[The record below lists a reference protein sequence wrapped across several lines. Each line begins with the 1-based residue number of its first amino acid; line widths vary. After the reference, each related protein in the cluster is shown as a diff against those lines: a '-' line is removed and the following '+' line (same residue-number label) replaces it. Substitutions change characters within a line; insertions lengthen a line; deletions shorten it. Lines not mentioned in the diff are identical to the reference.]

1 MLQALRKRAMRTGAI
16 FFVASGAM
24 FLAWK
29 KLLNDQFA
37 EDETDVQ
44 QEMKNQQQ
52 QQRLGNSSDNLQL
65 STATSLDV
73 SELERELTE
82 FQEFKRFQ
90 EQKRLHEQ
98 QQAAGNS
105 ASKAP

>member
-1 MLQALRKRAMRTGAI
+1 MLQALRKRSMRTGAI

-24 FLAWK
+24 FVAWK
-29 KLLNDQFA
+29 KLLNDKFA
-37 EDETDVQ
+37 DDETDVQ
-44 QEMKNQQQ
+44 QELKNQQQ
-52 QQRLGNSSDNLQL
+52 QQLGSSSDNQQL
-65 STATSLDV
+65 STASSLDV
-73 SELERELTE
+73 SEMERELRE

-105 ASKAP
+105 VSKAP

>member
-1 MLQALRKRAMRTGAI
+1 MLKALRKRAMRTGAI

-37 EDETDVQ
+37 DDETDVQ
-44 QEMKNQQQ
+44 QELKNQQ

-73 SELERELTE
+73 SELERELIE

>member
-37 EDETDVQ
+37 DDETDVQ
-44 QEMKNQQQ
+44 QELKNQQ
-52 QQRLGNSSDNLQL
+52 QQRLGSSSDNQQL
-65 STATSLDV
+65 STASSLDV
-73 SELERELTE
+73 SEMERELRE

-98 QQAAGNS
+98 QQAAGTS
-105 ASKAP
+105 AAKAP

>member
-1 MLQALRKRAMRTGAI
+1 MLKALRKRAMRTGAI

-37 EDETDVQ
+37 DDETDVQ
-44 QEMKNQQQ
+44 QELNNQQ

-73 SELERELTE
+73 SELERELIE